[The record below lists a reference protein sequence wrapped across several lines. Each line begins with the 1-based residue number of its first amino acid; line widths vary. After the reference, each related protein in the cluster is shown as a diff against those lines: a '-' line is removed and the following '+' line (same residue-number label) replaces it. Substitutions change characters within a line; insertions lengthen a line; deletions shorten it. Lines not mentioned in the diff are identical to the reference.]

1 MAAVGVCSARPQ
13 GEKMPSFAMPFYT
26 KKRGCEFYQDRL
38 GTKQGELKN
47 MALRFFL
54 QLFVLDGMGHA
65 EHASRRLGE
74 IENSAALAFFSGFH
88 VKFQI

>member
-1 MAAVGVCSARPQ
+1 VN
-13 GEKMPSFAMPFYT
+13 FT
-26 KKRGCEFYQDRL
+26 K
-38 GTKQGELKN
+38 TGELKN

>member
-1 MAAVGVCSARPQ
+1 
-13 GEKMPSFAMPFYT
+13 
-26 KKRGCEFYQDRL
+26 
-38 GTKQGELKN
+38 

-88 VKFQI
+88 VKFQIHLSRACLGKPSF